1 MWIVYFHNVIAG
13 PLDAF
18 DPWLSRLS
26 PEEFA
31 RQVELLVRR
40 LRPVPLRE
48 ILERH
53 AAGED
58 DPDAVAVTFDDGYRG
73 VLTQAAPIL
82 AAAGVPATV
91 FVVTE
96 SLEREPGSLFH
107 YEEVE
112 MAFRLTEATDL
123 EAELLGERLPLHTFL
138 DRLRAMKRLKKIFKL
153 LPEAGRRAWH
163 AEILARLGVTPQA
176 CRAAAAG
183 REEPYAVLDRAELLR
198 MIDAG
203 WTVGSHTR
211 THRTLSQLGGDELKQ
226 EIQGARADL
235 ERHLGLAGAIP
246 LAYPYGQPEHVGP
259 RAPAEAAAAGHGGAF
274 TTVPERVT
282 PASDR
287 FLLPRLEFSELY
299 QAVSQ
304 TPPGLR
310 PSTIT

>member
-1 MWIVYFHNVIAG
+1 MWIVYFHNVLAG

-18 DPWLSRLS
+18 DLRLSRL
-26 PEEFA
+26 PAAEFA
-31 RQVELLVRR
+31 RQVAFLVRR

-48 ILERH
+48 VLDRH

-73 VLTQAAPIL
+73 VLTHAAPIL

-91 FVVTE
+91 FVVTG
-96 SLEREPGSLFH
+96 SLEREPDGLFH

-112 MAFRLTEATDL
+112 MAFRLTEAPAL
-123 EAELLGERLPLHTFL
+123 EVELLGESLPLRTL
-138 DRLRAMKRLKKIFKL
+138 PDRLRAMKRLKKVLKL
-153 LPEAGRRAWH
+153 LPEAERLSWH
-163 AEILARLGVTPQA
+163 DEVLARLGVPPRA

-183 REEPYAVLDRAELLR
+183 REPYAVLDREELLR
-198 MIDAG
+198 MIEAD

-211 THRTLSQLGGDELKQ
+211 THRTLSQLGDDELRQ

-235 ERHLGLAGAIP
+235 QRHLGLEGAIP
-246 LAYPYGQPEHVGP
+246 LAYPYGRPEHVGP

-282 PASDR
+282 PASDP

-299 QAVSQ
+299 RAMSQA
-304 TPPGLR
+304 PAGLH